1 MRNGLLSGPLYLF
14 KGMRKRIRKRI
25 LQGVRK
31 GHARECERVRERA
44 RGGESV
50 RESARECERRGVR
63 GAADRV
69 LMSARFM
76 CVGSIA
82 AAASLSPWKRA
93 SHKNGS
99 RITLAA
105 ASLSVPF

>member
-14 KGMRKRIRKRI
+14 KGMRNRIRKRI
-25 LQGVRK
+25 LQGIRK
-31 GHARECERVRERA
+31 GHARECERARE
-44 RGGESV
+44 E
-50 RESARECERRGVR
+50 ARECERRGVR
-63 GAADRV
+63 GAADLV

-105 ASLSVPF
+105 APRLSVFVLLYE